1 MAEGIMNNTNRT
13 LMKAVGLV
21 SGSVLMGLSP
31 VFAGMVAINVI
42 GVADARAA
50 QQPVP
55 IHGVTGTIATEG
67 TIQET
72 YGGANKV
79 LVKTADGIEHL
90 FHLKGRSTVHSGDAA
105 GDEALRGLKKG
116 TPVVVHY
123 TTEGEDLT
131 AEEIDRLGDEGL
143 RQVEGMVTGVNRGDR
158 TISIKLADGT
168 RQTLRLSDRA
178 AANVGKDIDRA
189 VDGTAKVIVYYKD
202 EAGQRVAHYFK
213 RVS

>member
-1 MAEGIMNNTNRT
+1 MNTRNSA
-13 LMKAVGLV
+13 LMKAVGSV
-21 SGSVLMGLSP
+21 SVSVLMAPLS
-31 VFAGMVAINVI
+31 VFAGMVAVNVI
-42 GVADARAA
+42 GVADTRAA
-50 QQPVP
+50 QQPQP

-67 TIQET
+67 TVQET
-72 YGGANKV
+72 YEGANKI

-116 TPVVVHY
+116 APVVVHY
-123 TTEGEDLT
+123 TTEGENLT
-131 AEEIDRLGDEGL
+131 AEEIDRLDDEGL
-143 RQVEGMVTGVNRGDR
+143 KQIEGVVTAVNRGDR
-158 TISIKLADGT
+158 TLSIRLADGT

-178 AANVGKDIDRA
+178 AANVGKDIDHVR
-189 VDGTAKVIVYYKD
+189 DGTAQVIVYYKD

>member
-1 MAEGIMNNTNRT
+1 MNDKPGT
-13 LMKAVGLV
+13 LRKIVGLL
-21 SGSVLMGLSP
+21 SGSLLMGLPS
-31 VFAGMVAINVI
+31 VLAGTVALNVV

-50 QQPVP
+50 QQPPPP

-72 YGGANKV
+72 YAGAHKI
-79 LVKTADGIEHL
+79 LVKAADGVEHL
-90 FHLKGRSTVHSGDAA
+90 FHLGRRSTVHSGDAA

-116 TPVVVHY
+116 ARVVVHY
-123 TTEGEDLT
+123 TTEGENLT

-143 RQVEGMVTGVNRGDR
+143 KQMEGAVIAVNRGDR
-158 TISIKLADGT
+158 TISIRLADGT

-178 AANVGKDIDRA
+178 ATDVGKDIDRA
-189 VDGTAKVIVYYKD
+189 GDSAANVIVYYKD

-213 RVS
+213 RIS

>member
-1 MAEGIMNNTNRT
+1 MTNRYRQ
-13 LMKAVGLV
+13 LMKVVGAV
-21 SGSVLMGLSP
+21 
-31 VFAGMVAINVI
+31 AVAVT
-42 GVADARAA
+42 GVAGASTA
-50 QQPVP
+50 QQPPP

-72 YGGANKV
+72 YEGANKV
-79 LVKTADGIEHL
+79 LVKTADGLERL

-116 TPVVVHY
+116 TSVVVHY
-123 TTEGEDLT
+123 TTEGENLT

-143 RQVEGMVTGVNRGDR
+143 RQVEGVVTGVNRSDR
-158 TISIKLADGT
+158 TISIRLADGT
-168 RQTLRLSDRA
+168 RQTLRLSERA
-178 AANVGKDIDRA
+178 AADVGKEIDRA
-189 VDGTAKVIVYYKD
+189 GDGTAKVIVYYKD